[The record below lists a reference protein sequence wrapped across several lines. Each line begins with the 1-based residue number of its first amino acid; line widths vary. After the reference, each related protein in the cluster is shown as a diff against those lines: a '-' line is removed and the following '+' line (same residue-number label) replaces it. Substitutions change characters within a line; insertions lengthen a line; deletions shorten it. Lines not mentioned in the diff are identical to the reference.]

1 MNAPALSLRT
11 RLLLIPLVG
20 AILPLA
26 LFGAWLANSISR
38 SAEEL
43 LRARLEES
51 LHRVATGIG
60 ARWVSRRADLLTM
73 AEDDAVQNW
82 LRAQGADTTRVD
94 FGNTAERLKDAVQS
108 VTLRSADHE
117 HGWRLLANQT
127 DDPAFTVSVGV
138 FERSSGRRLGALDAQ
153 MRVASLVPP
162 NAAWTAGAG
171 TLLGII
177 DAATGTSLVPVPF
190 EPELMT
196 RDRFEWAGEQWMAV
210 RRRLHEPALEL
221 VAASPISP
229 FAQPFEMATRQGLIA
244 LIIVATLAA
253 IATTLL
259 TRRTTDSLRELADAA
274 TTIAA
279 GQYGANVSV
288 AEGPDE
294 VGRVA
299 HAFNSMSASLRHTL
313 DQLSERQSLAAVGE
327 FAATLAH
334 EVRNPLTAIRIDL
347 QRLEEKLPDDPAA
360 RAPAARALQT
370 LSRLDAT
377 VTGALRVAR
386 SGQATLGRIDLRD
399 PLQAA
404 IHDVLPELNT
414 RAIQFSEALPAE
426 PAWVMGDGAALY
438 QLFFNLLLNAAQAT
452 PASGGVNVSLSR
464 SPEGIAVRIA
474 DSGPGIAAD
483 ATEQV
488 FAPFYTTKPGGTG
501 LGLAIARRIATAH
514 GGHMA
519 IERGSPWG
527 AVLVVQLPC
536 AQRNV
541 LNASS

>member
-38 SAEEL
+38 SGEEL

-51 LHRVATGIG
+51 LYRVATGIG
-60 ARWVSRRADLLTM
+60 ARWVSRRADLLTVG
-73 AEDDAVQNW
+73 EEEAVQQW
-82 LRAQGADTTRVD
+82 LRAEAADSTRVD
-94 FGNTAERLKDAVQS
+94 FGSAGERLKSAVQS
-108 VTLRSADHE
+108 VTLRPADRE
-117 HGWRLLANQT
+117 QEWQLLANQA
-127 DDPAFTVSVGV
+127 DDPTFTVAVDM
-138 FERSSGRRLGALDAQ
+138 FERSTGRRLGALEAQ
-153 MRVASLVPP
+153 MRIASLVPS

-171 TLLGII
+171 TVLGVI
-177 DAATGTSLVPVPF
+177 DLATGTSLVPVPF
-190 EPELMT
+190 EAKLIGL
-196 RDRFEWAGEQWMAV
+196 DRFEWSGEQWMAV
-210 RRRLHEPALEL
+210 RRRLYEPALEL
-221 VAASPISP
+221 VAASPIPP
-229 FAQPFEMATRQGLIA
+229 FAQPFETATRQGLIA

-259 TRRTTDSLRELADAA
+259 TRRTTNSLRELADAA

-386 SGQATLGRIDLRD
+386 SGRATLGNIDLRD
-399 PLQAA
+399 PLRAA
-404 IHDVLPELNT
+404 IHDVLPEINT

-426 PAWVMGDGAALY
+426 PAGVTGDSAALY

-452 PASGGVNVSLSR
+452 PASGVVNVSLSR
-464 SPEGIAVRIA
+464 SPEGMTVRIS

-483 ATEQV
+483 AAEQV
-488 FAPFYTTKPGGTG
+488 FTPFYTTKPGGTG

-514 GGHMA
+514 GGHLA
-519 IERGSPWG
+519 IEGGSPRG
-527 AVLVVQLPC
+527 AVLVVQLP
-536 AQRNV
+536 AAPSV
-541 LNASS
+541 TS